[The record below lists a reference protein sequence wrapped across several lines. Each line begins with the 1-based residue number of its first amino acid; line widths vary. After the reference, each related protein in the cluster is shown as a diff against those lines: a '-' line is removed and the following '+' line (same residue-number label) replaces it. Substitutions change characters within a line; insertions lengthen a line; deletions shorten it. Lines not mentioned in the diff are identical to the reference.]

1 LLFCFGGGGCSG
13 QWFLYFFFLE
23 ISVEISGEKKKKG
36 KEWRINN
43 TTNKIKKKTHIIF
56 FPFVGEVG
64 GKDMMLR
71 IFVVGIMCLW
81 ARTKHNH
88 KYIYFFVFGSLN

>member
-1 LLFCFGGGGCSG
+1 MDITFCFGGGGCSG
-13 QWFLYFFFLE
+13 QWFSYIFFFG
-23 ISVEISGEKKKKG
+23 ISVEISGGGREKEKMA
-36 KEWRINN
+36 NQQH
-43 TTNKIKKKTHIIF
+43 NKQIKKKPIIF

-81 ARTKHNH
+81 ARTKHNL
-88 KYIYFFVFGSLN
+88 KYLFFFFGNLT